1 MSCQRSVKVVSVSA
15 HSLVV
20 KSVAHSLCPSCQEF
34 GRCRSDWLSRKSGGQ
49 TFEIPLSEPTSV
61 GAGDVVILDIDQQS
75 LTRQMLKLYVPPF
88 IGLMVPIIVGQM
100 HGWSEALQ
108 AITSIVG
115 VGIGWLFSRFWTR
128 TFQIRIYQ

>member
-34 GRCRSDWLSRKSGGQ
+34 GRCRSDWLGRKSVGQ

-61 GAGDVVILDIDQQS
+61 GAGDVVLLDIDQQS
-75 LTRQMLKLYVPPF
+75 LTRQMLKLYAPPF
-88 IGLMVPIIVGQM
+88 IGLMVPIVVGQM